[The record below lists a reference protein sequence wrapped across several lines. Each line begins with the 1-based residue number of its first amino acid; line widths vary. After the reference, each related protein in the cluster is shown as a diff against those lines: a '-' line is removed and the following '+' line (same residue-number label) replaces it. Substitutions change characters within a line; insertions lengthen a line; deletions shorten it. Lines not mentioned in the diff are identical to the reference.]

1 MLSTLIFVFI
11 FCVVAVLVYMG
22 RYSGRVRFEQTR
34 LIDAPLATVYAMVA
48 DLHQWQHWN
57 PWLATK
63 SGAALT
69 FSSNAD
75 DKGSRCSW
83 ESATMGA
90 GLIEQVSLQ
99 APERIEQLVRLR
111 HPFTVSGRSYWTFDD
126 QDGKTRITWG
136 LRGRVA
142 FSMRAFAATVKGSLT
157 LDCRHALNQLASLLE
172 PANAACYE
180 IIHLGVRQVAPIRYV
195 YRNYQGAISGLPQA
209 VVDVTGELRQQLTAA
224 GVPATGSPLAIY
236 FKTNIKL
243 RTTSCHIG
251 IPVDTPDDFDAFA
264 VRELAAHRAYVVR
277 LKGDRAAL
285 EIAWFYAMQ
294 RMVAQKIQPDQRL
307 PPFECYLVGDA
318 QALTQDLVTELHL
331 PVRLAIVP
339 V

>member
-34 LIDAPLATVYAMVA
+34 LIDAPLAQVYAMVA
-48 DLHQWQHWN
+48 DLHQWQHWS
-57 PWLATK
+57 PWLAQD

-69 FSSNAD
+69 FSDSASG
-75 DKGSRCSW
+75 KGSRCSW

-90 GLIEQVSLQ
+90 GLIEQVRLQ
-99 APERIEQLVRLR
+99 APERIEQHLRLR
-111 HPFTVSGRSYWTFDD
+111 HPFTVFGRSYWTFDD

-142 FSMRAFAATVKGSLT
+142 FSMRAFAATVKGSLA
-157 LDCRHALNQLASLLE
+157 LDCRHALDQLASLLE
-172 PANAACYE
+172 PATAARYE
-180 IIHLGVRQVAPIRYV
+180 IVHLGVRDVAPIRYV
-195 YRNYQGAISGLPQA
+195 YRNYQGSINGLPQA
-209 VVDVTGELRQQLTAA
+209 VVDVTAELRQQLTTA
-224 GVPATGSPLAIY
+224 GVPAAGSPLAIY

-277 LKGDRAAL
+277 LNGDRAAL

-307 PPFECYLVGDA
+307 PPFESYLVRDA

-339 V
+339 L